1 MRKQR
6 TITRPEEEPCT
17 QGIADLHA
25 LAIPQAETPYVAAGV
40 PWFLTL
46 FGRDPLVAAL
56 LSGLI
61 GAWSAQGAL
70 AALGELQ
77 ASRRDDWRDA
87 EPGKLLHECRRG
99 ELASRNRIPF
109 APAYYGTHD
118 APALYCLTLWHT
130 WRWTGDDKLLKAH
143 LETAKA
149 AIRWC
154 DERGD
159 RDRDG
164 LLEYETRSPK
174 GYRNQSWKDAG
185 DAVVHA
191 DGRQANLP
199 LATVELQG
207 YLFAAHLA
215 MAELLAAQGEEI
227 DVIEGTV
234 EAPLWGIPP
243 LDQE

>member
-1 MRKQR
+1 M
-6 TITRPEEEPCT
+6 TGGMLSPANCSMN
-17 QGIADLHA
+17 
-25 LAIPQAETPYVAAGV
+25 AAGGN
-40 PWFLTL
+40 WRAATGF
-46 FGRDPLVAAL
+46 PLLRPTMV
-56 LSGLI
+56 
-61 GAWSAQGAL
+61 
-70 AALGELQ
+70 
-77 ASRRDDWRDA
+77 RTM
-87 EPGKLLHECRRG
+87 P
-99 ELASRNRIPF
+99 
-109 APAYYGTHD
+109 
-118 APALYCLTLWHT
+118 PALYCLTLWHT